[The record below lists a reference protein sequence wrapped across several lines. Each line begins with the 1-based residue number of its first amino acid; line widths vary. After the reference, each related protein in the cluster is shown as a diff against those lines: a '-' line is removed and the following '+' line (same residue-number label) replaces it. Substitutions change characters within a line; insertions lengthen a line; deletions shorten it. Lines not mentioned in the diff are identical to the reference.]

1 MYTFKLKS
9 SFKPQGDQPKAIET
23 LVKNLNA
30 GVKDQVLLGVTG
42 SGKTFTMACVIEKLG
57 RPALIIAHNKTLA
70 AQIYGELKD
79 LFPENRVEY
88 FVSYYDYYQPEAYI
102 PHTDTYI
109 EKDSAINEDI
119 ERLRHSATRSLYERN
134 DTVVI
139 ASVSCIYGLG
149 SPDYYE
155 KLAIKI
161 IANNEVD
168 QKELLRHFVD
178 IQYERNDIDFT
189 QGTFRLRGNVLDV
202 WAPYEEK
209 NAYRI
214 EFEFDTIK
222 KISEID
228 TLTGDVVASK
238 DEVTIFPASH
248 YSTPKEEL
256 RRAINL
262 IRQEL
267 QERISYFKT
276 RNLPLEAERIEQR
289 TLFDLEMIEEIGFC
303 KGIENYSRY
312 LTGRRAGEPPPCLLD
327 YFPKDYIMFIDESHV
342 TVPQVRGMYEGDRS
356 RKDTLVKYGFRLPSA
371 MDNRPLSF
379 QEFLQLQNQ
388 TIFVSATPGNY
399 EIEKSQSSI
408 AEQIIRPTG
417 LIDPKVEVRSLQGQ
431 IDDLYFE
438 LKNLVEKKQ
447 RALVTALTK
456 KQSEKLAEYLEEMGL
471 KVKYLHSDIDI
482 IERTKIIKDLRL
494 GVFDV
499 LVGVNL
505 LREGLDIP
513 EVSLVAILDAD
524 KEGFLR
530 SKTSLIQ
537 TSGRAARHVEGRVIM
552 YADTM
557 THSIQS
563 AIAEMERRQ
572 KIQQEYNIKNNITP
586 ESVKK
591 SLSTIL
597 DSIYERDYLTVH
609 VEAKNKK
616 SFESETIRDKY
627 LAKLEKDMKKAAKT
641 LNFEL
646 ATKLRDEI
654 KRIKADVLF

>member
-1 MYTFKLKS
+1 
-9 SFKPQGDQPKAIET
+9 
-23 LVKNLNA
+23 
-30 GVKDQVLLGVTG
+30 
-42 SGKTFTMACVIEKLG
+42 MACVIEKLG

-161 IANNEVD
+161 IVNNEVD

-178 IQYERNDIDFT
+178 IQYVRNDIDFT

>member
-1 MYTFKLKS
+1 MYTFKLRSEFSPK
-9 SFKPQGDQPKAIET
+9 GDQPQAIET
-23 LVKNLNA
+23 LVNNLKV

-42 SGKTFTMACVIEKLG
+42 SGKTFTMACVIEKMN

-102 PHTDTYI
+102 PHSDTYI
-109 EKDSAINEDI
+109 EKDSSINEDI

-155 KLAIKI
+155 KLAIKV

-168 QKELLRHFVD
+168 QKELLRHLVD
-178 IQYERNDIDFT
+178 IQYSRNDIDFT

-214 EFEFDTIK
+214 EFECDVIR

-228 TLTGDVVASK
+228 SLTGDMVTSK
-238 DEVTIFPASH
+238 NEITIFPASH

-256 RRAINL
+256 NRAIHS
-262 IRQEL
+262 IREEL
-267 QERISYFKT
+267 RERSSYFKT
-276 RNLPLEAERIEQR
+276 KNLPLEAERIEQR
-289 TLFDLEMIEEIGFC
+289 TSFDLEMIEEIGFC

-312 LTGRRAGEPPPCLLD
+312 LTGRKEGEPPPCLLD
-327 YFPKDYIMFIDESHV
+327 YFPKDYIMFIDESHA
-342 TVPQVRGMYEGDRS
+342 TVPQIRGMFEGDRS
-356 RKDTLVKYGFRLPSA
+356 RKGTLVQYGFRLPSA
-371 MDNRPLSF
+371 LDNRPLNF
-379 QEFLQLQNQ
+379 EEFSRLQNQ
-388 TIFVSATPGNY
+388 TIYVSATPSSY
-399 EIEKSQSSI
+399 EIERSQEII

-417 LIDPKVEVRSLQGQ
+417 LIDPCVDVRKANGQ

-438 LKNLVEKKQ
+438 LKKVVEKKQ

-494 GVFDV
+494 GVFDI

-505 LREGLDIP
+505 
-513 EVSLVAILDAD
+513 
-524 KEGFLR
+524 F
-530 SKTSLIQ
+530 
-537 TSGRAARHVEGRVIM
+537 
-552 YADTM
+552 
-557 THSIQS
+557 
-563 AIAEMERRQ
+563 
-572 KIQQEYNIKNNITP
+572 
-586 ESVKK
+586 
-591 SLSTIL
+591 
-597 DSIYERDYLTVH
+597 
-609 VEAKNKK
+609 
-616 SFESETIRDKY
+616 
-627 LAKLEKDMKKAAKT
+627 
-641 LNFEL
+641 
-646 ATKLRDEI
+646 
-654 KRIKADVLF
+654 